1 MTTPLLLLTLLSWE
15 GVVQT
20 TLQFQ
25 SLNRYV
31 VVITALL
38 LPQKLPVLRGGNND
52 LYNTIHITCIGRE

>member
-1 MTTPLLLLTLLSWE
+1 MTTPLLLLTLLSWK

-20 TLQFQ
+20 PLQLQ
-25 SLNRYV
+25 TLNRYV

-38 LPQKLPVLRGGNND
+38 LPQKLHVLRGDNND

>member
-20 TLQFQ
+20 TLQLQ
-25 SLNRYV
+25 TLNTYV

-38 LPQKLPVLRGGNND
+38 LPQKLHVLRGDNND
-52 LYNTIHITCIGRE
+52 